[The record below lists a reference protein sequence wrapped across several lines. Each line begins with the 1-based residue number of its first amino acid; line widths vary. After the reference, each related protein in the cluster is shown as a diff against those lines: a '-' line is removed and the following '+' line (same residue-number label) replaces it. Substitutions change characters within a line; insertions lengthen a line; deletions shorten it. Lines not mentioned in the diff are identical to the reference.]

1 MRTIKVSVNSDAD
14 AQILI
19 NLLNSMKMELRIES
33 DVKPIKND
41 KQYHKLEAL
50 LKEQASS
57 DLFKNITDPVQWQKE
72 LRDEWQ

>member
-1 MRTIKVSVNSDAD
+1 MRTIKVSVNSDTD
-14 AQILI
+14 AQMLI
-19 NLLNSMKMELRIES
+19 NILNSMKMELRIES

-41 KQYHKLEAL
+41 KQYHKLETL

-72 LRDEWQ
+72 MR